1 LCLPDKEIC
10 LIKNISGL
18 SGSQIKS
25 AALDNIFGLVYYLGI
40 VTENDTGSNTGNDT
54 GVCSMLT
61 KPMKLTKSSPT
72 IQDVAKAAGVSVSTV
87 SRVLNDKDDVAPS
100 TYNKVQQVI
109 NELGYASSLAARS
122 MRSRKTNVIGLIMP
136 DVDNPFS
143 IQVMKGVNQAI
154 TKFGYDLI
162 IYTGGESTTSLW
174 ATREQQYISFL
185 NGSITDGIII
195 VAPTLLSI
203 PTNYPIV
210 GVDYH
215 PGDTN
220 LPAIIATNRE
230 GALSV
235 MDYLI
240 TLGHRRIGYIGGRK
254 DLQSAFRRHQGYL
267 DGLHQAGIPVDPDL
281 ILDGNFTIDA
291 GYRCGQKLL
300 TMANRPTAIFAANDE
315 TALGVI
321 KATQEMGLNIPDDVS
336 LVGFD
341 NSPEAAY
348 YLPAGLTTVDQ
359 SVRQMGLAA
368 TEMLVKLINGE
379 GVDETIYKVPTQLV
393 VRGSCRVM

>member
-1 LCLPDKEIC
+1 MPAI
-10 LIKNISGL
+10 
-18 SGSQIKS
+18 
-25 AALDNIFGLVYYLGI
+25 Y
-40 VTENDTGSNTGNDT
+40 
-54 GVCSMLT
+54 SMLKQMKIS
-61 KPMKLTKSSPT
+61 KPSPT

-87 SRVLNDKDDVAPS
+87 SRVLNDKDDVAPN

-154 TKFGYDLI
+154 TAFGYDLI
-162 IYTGGESTTSLW
+162 IYTGGDSTTSLW
-174 ATREQQYISFL
+174 PTREQQYISLL
-185 NGSITDGIII
+185 NGSIADGIII
-195 VAPTLLSI
+195 VAPTLSSI
-203 PTNYPIV
+203 PTNHPIV

-220 LPAIIATNRE
+220 LPAIISTNRE

-240 TLGHRRIGYIGGRK
+240 ELGHRRIGYIGGRK
-254 DLQSAFRRHQGYL
+254 DLQSGFRRHQGYL
-267 DGLHQAGIPVDPDL
+267 DALHQADIPVDPDL
-281 ILDGNFTIDA
+281 ILDGNFTMDS

-300 TMANRPTAIFAANDE
+300 TMDDRPTAIFAANDE

-321 KATQEMGLNIPDDVS
+321 KAAQELGVRIPNDIS

-341 NSPEAAY
+341 NNPESAY
-348 YLPAGLTTVDQ
+348 YLSSGLTTVDQ
-359 SVRQMGLAA
+359 SVQQMGFAA
-368 TEMLVKLINGE
+368 TEMLLKLIKGQSMQE
-379 GVDETIYKVPTQLV
+379 SIHKVPTKLV
-393 VRGSCRVM
+393 VRGSCRAI